1 MGVSGDDNGVL
12 RRRFLRVSLDERD
25 LMTLIALEEHL
36 LPGDLINDVW
46 ATPMAPE
53 SFTAK
58 LVDVGEQRLRV
69 MDGAGIDMQVL
80 SVTAPGSQQVP
91 AERAADLSRAINDHC
106 AEVVAGQ
113 RLRFNALATLPTQD
127 PGAAIT
133 EAKRAITELGLC
145 GVVINGHTQ
154 GRFLDAPEFDDLL
167 AAIEELDVPIYL
179 HPTYPPPQ
187 VAEVYF
193 SGLPEATGRALA
205 TAAWGWHAETGLH
218 IMRLAAT
225 GVFDRHP
232 KLQFVVGHMG
242 ENLPFSLMRADSALT
257 RANPDGRSVAEVIRE
272 HVHITICGYTT
283 IPPLLCALQ
292 VFGADRIMF
301 SSDYPFGDAAHHAKF
316 LAEAPI
322 SPTDRDKIGYGNAR
336 RLFRL

>member
-1 MGVSGDDNGVL
+1 
-12 RRRFLRVSLDERD
+12 
-25 LMTLIALEEHL
+25 MTLIALEEHV
-36 LPGDLINDVW
+36 LPADLVDQVRPDRT
-46 ATPMAPE
+46 TPEALI
-53 SFTAK
+53 AK

-69 MDGAGIDMQVL
+69 MDDADIDMQVL

-91 AERAADLSRAINDHC
+91 ARAAPELSAALNDRC
-106 AEVVAGQ
+106 AEAVAAHPD
-113 RLRFNALATLPTQD
+113 RFNALASLPTQD
-127 PGAAIT
+127 PAAAIV
-133 EAKRAITELGLC
+133 EARRAISELGFC

-167 AAIEELDVPIYL
+167 AAIEDLDVPIYL

-193 SGLPEATGRALA
+193 GGLPESTGRALA

-218 IMRLAAT
+218 ILRLAAT

-232 KLQFVVGHMG
+232 RLQFVVGHMG
-242 ENLPFSLMRADSALT
+242 ENLPFSLMRADSILT
-257 RANPDGRSVAEVIRE
+257 RANPDSRSVAEVVRE

-283 IPPLLCALQ
+283 APPLLCALQ

-301 SSDYPFGDAAHHAKF
+301 SSDYPFGDPVQHARF

-322 SPTDRDKIGYGNAR
+322 SPADRDKIAYRNAQH
-336 RLFRL
+336 LFRL